1 LKQAE
6 RNCGVYSRFKSP
18 LQTAVEPLA
27 LIGEAAMTLK
37 QRSLQSLA
45 ACTLMLSGLTHA
57 APPTWL
63 PPAEL
68 PHGTALLQIEELK
81 AVYLQCDR
89 LSSTTFLDSST
100 AAHCSMASEQL
111 RRIGFDGRSE
121 SVLAWWKMKADE
133 RRSAAPA
140 SRDTSSKGL
149 ASL

>member
-1 LKQAE
+1 MKLK
-6 RNCGVYSRFKSP
+6 SRF
-18 LQTAVEPLA
+18 
-27 LIGEAAMTLK
+27 
-37 QRSLQSLA
+37 LQSLT
-45 ACTLMLSGLTHA
+45 ACTVLLSGLTHA

-63 PPAEL
+63 PPVEL

-89 LSSTTFLDSST
+89 LSSRTFLDSST
-100 AAHCSMASEQL
+100 AAQCSVASEQL

-121 SVLAWWKMKADE
+121 AVLAWWKMMADD